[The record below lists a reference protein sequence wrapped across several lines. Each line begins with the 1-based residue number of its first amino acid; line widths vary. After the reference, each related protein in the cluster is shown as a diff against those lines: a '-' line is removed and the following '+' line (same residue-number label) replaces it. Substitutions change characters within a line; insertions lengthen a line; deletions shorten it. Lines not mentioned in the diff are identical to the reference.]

1 MPADSTTTVEELAA
15 RRSNLRKPGL
25 VALAFAAIGLAA
37 SAYLTVEHFSAAV
50 VLACPENSTINC
62 AKVTTS
68 KWSHVL
74 GIPVAVLGLA
84 YFVVLVAL
92 CLPPAWRIASLDRWR
107 VAAAAIGA
115 ASVIWLVYLELFQ
128 IDAIC
133 LWCTAV
139 HAATIGLLAA
149 VLLRNAANQLE

>member
-1 MPADSTTTVEELAA
+1 
-15 RRSNLRKPGL
+15 
-25 VALAFAAIGLAA
+25 
-37 SAYLTVEHFSAAV
+37 V

>member
-1 MPADSTTTVEELAA
+1 MPADSTTTVDERAA
-15 RRSNLRKPGL
+15 RRSSRRPGWA
-25 VALAFAAIGLAA
+25 ALAFAVIGLAA
-37 SAYLTVEHFSAAV
+37 SAYLTVEHFTAAV

-74 GIPVAVLGLA
+74 GIPVAVLGLV
-84 YFVVLVAL
+84 YFVVMVAL

-107 VAAAAIGA
+107 VAAAGVGA
-115 ASVIWLVYLELFQ
+115 LSVLWLIYLELFQ

-139 HAATIGLLAA
+139 HAATIGLLAS
-149 VLLRNAANQLE
+149 VLLRTAAN